1 MPYIPTT
8 VLSTGIDQTKVK
20 IQPRML
26 VCASKAYRETK
37 SVIANAMKNGR
48 GDGHLANALF
58 AVLMDRCLTS
68 IP

>member
-8 VLSTGIDQTKVK
+8 VLTAGIDQMKVK

-26 VCASKAYRETK
+26 VCASKAYREMK
-37 SVIANAMKNGR
+37 SVIASATKNGR
-48 GDGHLANALF
+48 GDGRLANALF